1 MLTQERLI
9 ELFRYDKDSGMLYV
23 NKNRK
28 GSSKKVGS
36 IAGSVSKNGYIEI
49 DIDARRYRVH
59 RLAFLYING
68 KFPDSVVD
76 HVNGDKA
83 DNRWRNLIECSQG
96 DNLQN
101 IHKVKSTSTTGYTG
115 VHRYKD
121 KFIAK
126 INIDGKQIHLGEF
139 DTAEDASTAYKNAK
153 VIHHQYYNKINN
165 EG

>member
-49 DIDARRYRVH
+49 DIDARRYTVH

-83 DNRWRNLIECSQG
+83 DNRLRNLIECSQG

-121 KFIAK
+121 KFRAK
-126 INIDGKQIHLGEF
+126 INIDGKQIHLG
-139 DTAEDASTAYKNAK
+139 
-153 VIHHQYYNKINN
+153 
-165 EG
+165 

>member
-49 DIDARRYRVH
+49 DIDARRYTVH

-121 KFIAK
+121 KFRAK
-126 INIDGKQIHLGEF
+126 INIDGKQIHLG
-139 DTAEDASTAYKNAK
+139 
-153 VIHHQYYNKINN
+153 
-165 EG
+165 

>member
-49 DIDARRYRVH
+49 DIDARRYTVH

-83 DNRWRNLIECSQG
+83 DNRWRNLIEC
-96 DNLQN
+96 
-101 IHKVKSTSTTGYTG
+101 
-115 VHRYKD
+115 
-121 KFIAK
+121 
-126 INIDGKQIHLGEF
+126 
-139 DTAEDASTAYKNAK
+139 
-153 VIHHQYYNKINN
+153 
-165 EG
+165 